1 MSSHGRLQWPRSQHG
16 RDPRLTPPPLLT
28 PPICLH
34 QTLTRPDESRDKTG
48 VLWLCR
54 ASCSCGPIIFE
65 VPLSN
70 VGHYEQ
76 ISFCVNMQR
85 LSRAVC
91 VCVRVKPWRATTDVW
106 RLLAGWVLM
115 YRILMIVYLG
125 SVLDRRA
132 IYLSDARVAAAPL
145 CLLLFQLKNPD
156 FFFLF
161 LSRKHWNKSI
171 WCEVGDFQ
179 NKSRQDSRV

>member
-156 FFFLF
+156 FFS
-161 LSRKHWNKSI
+161 LSFKETLEQINLVR
-171 WCEVGDFQ
+171 
-179 NKSRQDSRV
+179 SRRFSK